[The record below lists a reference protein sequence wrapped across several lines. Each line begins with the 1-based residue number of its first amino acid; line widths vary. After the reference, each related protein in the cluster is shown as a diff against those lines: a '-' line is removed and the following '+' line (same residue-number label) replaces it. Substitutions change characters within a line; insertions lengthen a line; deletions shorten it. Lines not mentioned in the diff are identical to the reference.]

1 MSFALL
7 FSGQGTQHP
16 AMLPWLADDAW
27 TQAVCE
33 QLQVAHWRDRLA
45 DAPWA
50 ESNAVAQ
57 PLLAGLAMAAWMQL
71 SPQLPAPSAVAGYS
85 VGELPAFGAAGVLD
99 ACDIVALAA
108 RRAAAMDRCA
118 QQMPGGGLLAV
129 SGLPPARM
137 AALLETT
144 GLAVAIRNGTENLI
158 LGGPH
163 AALEQAQAL
172 AARQGAHATRLR
184 VQVASHTPWMRQ
196 AAQAFA
202 QDLGQAA
209 VHAPAVAL
217 FSNTARR
224 VRDAA
229 GARTA
234 LSEQIAG
241 TVHWDD
247 CMDSIAARQVRCVLE
262 IGPGQALAR
271 LWNQRHPDIPARS
284 CDDFRSAAA
293 IAGWIGRHCGD

>member
-16 AMLPWLADDAW
+16 AMLAWLADDAW

-85 VGELPAFGAAGVLD
+85 VGELPAFGAAGALD

-144 GLAVAIRNGTENLI
+144 GLAVAIRNGPENLI

-202 QDLGQAA
+202 QDLGQVA
-209 VHAPAVAL
+209 VHAPA
-217 FSNTARR
+217 
-224 VRDAA
+224 
-229 GARTA
+229 
-234 LSEQIAG
+234 
-241 TVHWDD
+241 
-247 CMDSIAARQVRCVLE
+247 
-262 IGPGQALAR
+262 GP
-271 LWNQRHPDIPARS
+271 
-284 CDDFRSAAA
+284 C
-293 IAGWIGRHCGD
+293 C